1 MEEAPLIPLLFH
13 LPISLRH
20 PSSSNIYPNVLSRSP
35 SNRNPC
41 AAKPSPLASVELC
54 KDLAQTGLISSCS
67 NLQGSRKS
75 CTHSVSPC
83 PTWEDQAAQG
93 PGIPQPVRDHLGLP
107 STSDC
112 RQQADPQTALPPPSE
127 GLAGGSWVTH
137 HRHGTM
143 GTGDDTPAP
152 PPPPPPNPAAGRA
165 QAGLAAAQ
173 WEAAFPQQRAPG
185 WALHAQIFKS
195 QHGWLAD
202 GLRSQL

>member
-152 PPPPPPNPAAGRA
+152 PPRTPQ
-165 QAGLAAAQ
+165 QAGHRQGWPQPSGRLRSPSNEPLAGLCTRRFLNPSTA
-173 WEAAFPQQRAPG
+173 
-185 WALHAQIFKS
+185 
-195 QHGWLAD
+195 GWLMGSAP
-202 GLRSQL
+202 SSEV

>member
-35 SNRNPC
+35 SDRNPC

-54 KDLAQTGLISSCS
+54 KDLAQTGLISPCS
-67 NLQGSRKS
+67 NLQGPRKS

-83 PTWEDQAAQG
+83 LTWKDQAAQG

-112 RQQADPQTALPPPSE
+112 RQQTDPQTALPPPARGWQEAAGSLTTGTALWAQGMIPQPPPRTPQQAGRRQGWPQPSGRLRSPSNE
-127 GLAGGSWVTH
+127 PLAGLCT
-137 HRHGTM
+137 RRFL
-143 GTGDDTPAP
+143 
-152 PPPPPPNPAAGRA
+152 NPSTA
-165 QAGLAAAQ
+165 
-173 WEAAFPQQRAPG
+173 
-185 WALHAQIFKS
+185 
-195 QHGWLAD
+195 GWLMGSAP
-202 GLRSQL
+202 SSEV